1 MDGLPD
7 PVDFARDSWARAKA
21 WARRQDPR
29 DVALCAGAGLVGLG
43 LGVAASR
50 LGGAGGEG
58 AAALRR
64 ATSAVARA
72 EAEAETARRVAKRD
86 VEEAKRF
93 GVQKFA
99 GSVFGVADSLRLAR
113 GAAGADAEA
122 FAALESQLHA
132 ALAAHHVTCFEPSPG
147 EAFDPAT
154 MEALR
159 ADAAPDGG
167 RAVVAEVLQRG
178 YVLHDRVIRAAAV
191 VTTNAGDGGGEA
203 AT

>member
-29 DVALCAGAGLVGLG
+29 DVALCAGAGL
-43 LGVAASR
+43 
-50 LGGAGGEG
+50 
-58 AAALRR
+58 
-64 ATSAVARA
+64 
-72 EAEAETARRVAKRD
+72 AEAETARASRRD
-86 VEEAKRF
+86 AEEAKRF

-122 FAALESQLHA
+122 FARRASCT
-132 ALAAHHVTCFEPSPG
+132 LAPPHQVTCFEPSPG

-191 VTTNAGDGGGEA
+191 VTTNAGDGGEA